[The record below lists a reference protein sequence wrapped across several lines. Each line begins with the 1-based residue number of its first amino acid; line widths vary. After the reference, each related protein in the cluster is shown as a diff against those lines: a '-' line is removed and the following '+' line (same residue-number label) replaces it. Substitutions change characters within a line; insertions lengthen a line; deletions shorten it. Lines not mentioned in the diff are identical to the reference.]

1 MAILKPLVIF
11 MAILIFVLFGVVA
24 WRLVTIFGEDPSPT
38 AGFASFSLGLAP
50 SCQIT
55 SATLDGNRLLVIT
68 GPATATCNAVYIVD
82 IADGT
87 VIGNVKP

>member
-24 WRLVTIFGEDPSPT
+24 WRLVTIIGDESAQT
-38 AGFASFSLGLAP
+38 AGFAPLSLGLAP

-55 SATLDGNRLLVIT
+55 GASLDGNNLLVTT
-68 GPATATCNAVYIVD
+68 GPATATCNAVFIVD
-82 IADGT
+82 IVTGK
-87 VIGNVKP
+87 VIGNIEP